1 LGNHYGMIVP
11 QATTIPEMF
20 AETVSR
26 RADEPA
32 LGFIRA
38 GELHWRTWRQVF
50 DEAARLAARIRA
62 IGIEPGDRVVQVSE
76 NRYEWIITDLA
87 LHLAGA
93 VHVPV
98 HITLSGEQMA
108 AQIADSGARLVFVS
122 HDELLTRFA
131 ALIDPAIPV
140 WRHNGPQTIKEEG
153 VEPFDLVAKTQAEP
167 DDVAT
172 ILYTSGTT
180 GHPRGVVLNQ
190 RNLASNASAVTD
202 AFGFDE
208 NQLRLNILPLSHIY
222 ARTCDLYTWVYRGCR
237 LVLAESRETL
247 GRDCQLVRPTS
258 LNAVPYV
265 YQKIADRIRAA
276 GGDDATEAKNLSGYF
291 GGRIEMLCCGGAPIA
306 PDVEK
311 WYAERGLTIYPGY
324 GLTETSPVISVST
337 PEASRFGSVGRP
349 LGDVEVRIAAD
360 GEILTRGPHVMRGYW
375 RNDAATAE
383 IIRDG
388 WLHTGDLGRLDA
400 DGFLTIQGRKKE
412 MIALCTGKKVHPAS
426 IESRLNASPLIEQ
439 SAVFGEGKSCL
450 VALIVLAT
458 GDNSNQDEIARE
470 IASRLQSNA
479 CEEQI
484 RSFAILDRPFSIERG
499 ELTPKLSLCRSVI
512 ATNFQQEITALYE
525 NLAAGEAKGE
535 STAMPKALSV

>member
-1 LGNHYGMIVP
+1 MAGMTNGL
-11 QATTIPEMF
+11 QTIPSML
-20 AETVSR
+20 ARTVER
-26 RADEPA
+26 RSNEPA
-32 LGFIRA
+32 LGFIR
-38 GELHWRTWRQVF
+38 GCEVHWRTWRQVF
-50 DEAARLAARIRA
+50 NEAVSIAARIHA

-93 VHVPV
+93 VHVPL
-98 HITLSGEQMA
+98 HISLSGEQMA
-108 AQIADSGARLVFVS
+108 AQIADCGARLVIVS
-122 HDELLTRFA
+122 NYDLLARFA

-140 WRHNGPQTIKEEG
+140 WRHNEPQKSSATRFESSA
-153 VEPFDLVAKTQAEP
+153 FAAKTQAEP

-180 GHPRGVVLNQ
+180 GQPRGVVLNQ
-190 RNLASNASAVTD
+190 RNLASNAAAVTE

-247 GRDCQLVRPTS
+247 GRDCQLVQPTS

-276 GGDDATEAKNLSGYF
+276 GGDETSEAKSLSSYF
-291 GGRIEMLCCGGAPIA
+291 GGRVEVLCCGGAPLA
-306 PDVEK
+306 PEVET
-311 WYAERGLTIYPGY
+311 WFAERGLPIYPGY

-337 PEASRFGSVGRP
+337 PEACRFGSVGRP
-349 LGDVEVRIAAD
+349 LADVEVSIAAD
-360 GEILTRGPHVMRGYW
+360 GEILTRGSHVMQSYW

-388 WLHTGDLGRLDA
+388 WLHTGDLGKLDA
-400 DGFLTIQGRKKE
+400 DGFLAIHGRKKE

-450 VALIVLAT
+450 VALIVAAAVD
-458 GDNSNQDEIARE
+458 GVNRDAIARE
-470 IASRLQSNA
+470 IASGLQSNA
-479 CEEQI
+479 REEQI
-484 RSFAILDRPFSIERG
+484 RNFAILHRPFSIERG

-512 ATNFQQEITALYE
+512 TTNFQQEIAALYE
-525 NLAAGEAKGE
+525 NLAAGEGKGE
-535 STAMPKALSV
+535 SAATPKSLSV